1 MTRQFDCVQENVL
14 ALKFWKMSG
23 TGNDFIVAD
32 NRDGVVAEGQH
43 ADFAVRFCPRR
54 TAVGADGVLL
64 VEPPPEDGLDF
75 RMRYFNADGSEAEMC
90 GNGAR
95 CIAAFAHVTG
105 IAGEEMR
112 FMTGAG
118 PVGATI
124 TELGAIIGMPAPTL
138 PEEKSIAVTG
148 RRLDVWFLSTGVPH
162 VVVPVKDLDTVDVV
176 SQGRAIRYH
185 ESFLPAGTN
194 ANFMCRKGTGIAI
207 RTYERGV
214 EDETLA
220 CGTGAS
226 ACALEAA
233 RIWELAPPVEVEV
246 LGGEL
251 RIHFQEA
258 DGAFSAL
265 RLEGPAEVAYRGELD
280 WPE

>member
-1 MTRQFDCVQENVL
+1 MN
-14 ALKFWKMSG
+14 LKFWKMNG

-32 NRDGVVAEGQH
+32 NRDGIVADGRH
-43 ADFAVRFCPRR
+43 SDFAASLCPRR

-64 VEPPPEDGLDF
+64 VEPPPGEDFDF
-75 RMRYFNADGSEAEMC
+75 RMRYLNADGSEAEMC

-95 CIAAFAHVTG
+95 CIASFAHAIG
-105 IAGEEMR
+105 AAGPEMR

-124 TELGAIIGMPAPTL
+124 TGEGAIIDMPEPTQ
-138 PEEKSIAVTG
+138 PEEKSIAVGG
-148 RRLDVWFLSTGVPH
+148 RKLNLWFLSTGVPH
-162 VVVPVKDLDTVDVV
+162 AVVPVRNLDTAEVL

-185 ESFLPAGTN
+185 EAFLPAGAN
-194 ANFMCRKGTGIAI
+194 ANFMARRGKGIAI

-226 ACALEAA
+226 AAALAA
-233 RIWELAPPVEVEV
+233 ASAWGLKSPVGVVV
-246 LGGEL
+246 LGGML
-251 RIHFQEA
+251 RIHFEES
-258 DGAFSAL
+258 GEGYSKV
-265 RLEGPAEVAYRGELD
+265 RLEGPAEVVFRGELD
-280 WPE
+280 WPA